1 MRARTCAR
9 MDAGKVSR
17 KTEKNSRKAWNCA
30 RNTEKGTEFLHG
42 RKGTFYV
49 SVTKNLRF
57 RNAKRTVRMAE
68 TYVSPKENI
77 KTMETLHDF
86 LPEVCKKYLLIETK
100 QQTEK
105 GIKTFSY
112 FSNYIRVTNFTK
124 LFHKYNIN
132 MTL

>member
-1 MRARTCAR
+1 MRTRTCAR

-17 KTEKNSRKAWNCA
+17 KTEKNSCKAWNFT
-30 RNTEKGTEFLHG
+30 RNPANGTEFLHEQ
-42 RKGTFYV
+42 KGTFYV
-49 SVTKNLRF
+49 SVTKNLRL
-57 RNAKRTVRMAE
+57 RNGKRTVRTAE

-77 KTMETLHDF
+77 KTMETLHGF

-105 GIKTFSY
+105 GIKTFSCS
-112 FSNYIRVTNFTK
+112 SNYIRVTNFTK

>member
-1 MRARTCAR
+1 
-9 MDAGKVSR
+9 
-17 KTEKNSRKAWNCA
+17 
-30 RNTEKGTEFLHG
+30 
-42 RKGTFYV
+42 
-49 SVTKNLRF
+49 
-57 RNAKRTVRMAE
+57 MAE